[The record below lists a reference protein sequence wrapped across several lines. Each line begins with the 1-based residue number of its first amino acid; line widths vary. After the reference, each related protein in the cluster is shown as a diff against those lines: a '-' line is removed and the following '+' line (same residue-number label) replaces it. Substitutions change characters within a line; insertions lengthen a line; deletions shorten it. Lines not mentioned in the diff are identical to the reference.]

1 MLLENRK
8 KQLELS
14 LLKQPR
20 HEIGPARSARA
31 TPGPSAQQPMAR
43 PPNRPGA
50 APLLGHI
57 WPMRR
62 PPFSAVRRR
71 RSGSSGRALFSRN
84 QNPATMRRPQTLGS
98 FPLSVFSLHKTAAA
112 MEPGKEATA
121 PPPAPSPARVL
132 PCVGARRRRAAWRWC
147 PFGANAWRSNPSP
160 RAAAPI
166 CAGKPVFC

>member
-57 WPMRR
+57 WPIRR
-62 PPFSAVRRR
+62 PPFPAVRRR
-71 RSGSSGRALFSRN
+71 RSGSSGRALFSRK
-84 QNPATMRRPQTLGS
+84 Q
-98 FPLSVFSLHKTAAA
+98 K
-112 MEPGKEATA
+112 PGDDA
-121 PPPAPSPARVL
+121 SPANPRL
-132 PCVGARRRRAAWRWC
+132 ISPLCFLSPQKRRQPWNQGKKPRRRRRPPRRRACSPVWEHAAVERLGG
-147 PFGANAWRSNPSP
+147 GALSEPARGE
-160 RAAAPI
+160 AT
-166 CAGKPVFC
+166 